1 MTIHCFQPTLTLV
14 ELNNWLHDSMLKNRV
29 YSQYSKKAAVLLGEM
44 IHLYR
49 KKRKWSAQDLSDRAG
64 ISRTTLR
71 KIEKGDMKCEIG
83 IVFEVATLVGISLFD
98 LDSNA
103 LDSLTSYTK
112 DKISLL
118 PKSVR
123 VSKESIDDDF

>member
-1 MTIHCFQPTLTLV
+1 M
-14 ELNNWLHDSMLKNRV
+14 ELNNRLHDSMLKNRV
-29 YSQYSKKAAVLLGEM
+29 YSQYSKKAAILLGEM

-83 IVFEVATLVGISLFD
+83 IIFEVATLVGISLFD

-123 VSKESIDDDF
+123 ASKESIDDDF

>member
-1 MTIHCFQPTLTLV
+1 
-14 ELNNWLHDSMLKNRV
+14 MLKNRV
-29 YSQYSKKAAVLLGEM
+29 YSQCSKKAAILLGEM

-49 KKRKWSAQDLSDRAG
+49 KERKWSAQDLSDRAG

-71 KIEKGDMKCEIG
+71 KIENGDMKCEIG
-83 IVFEVATLVGISLFD
+83 IVFDGATLVGISLFD

-103 LDSLTSYTK
+103 IDSLTSYTK

-118 PKSVR
+118 PKSIR
-123 VSKESIDDDF
+123 ASKESIDDDF